1 MQGGRGGC
9 DAVAETGDGGG
20 GREKG
25 GGVGG
30 QEVVVWRHRRGR
42 VGPVEQ
48 LWGVGREGSRGRV
61 AAALEERGERVAG
74 PRVEKTST

>member
-1 MQGGRGGC
+1 M
-9 DAVAETGDGGG
+9 
-20 GREKG
+20 
-25 GGVGG
+25 GG

>member
-1 MQGGRGGC
+1 MQGWRGGG
-9 DAVAETGDGGG
+9 DTVAETGDGGG

-25 GGVGG
+25 GRVGG
-30 QEVVVWRHRRGR
+30 EEVVVWRHWRGR

-48 LWGVGREGSRGRV
+48 LWGVEREVSRGWV
-61 AAALEERGERVAG
+61 APALEERRKRVGG